1 MSKPTASSITLIGY
15 INGYALSLYL
25 TITAYLLVTHRIF
38 SNHYLVFAVIVLA
51 LIQFLVQAFFFLH
64 LGHETKPRWK
74 LYVFLF
80 MILIVSLLVLGSLW
94 IMTNLNYH
102 HPETPNQINNYL
114 TNQDGL

>member
-1 MSKPTASSITLIGY
+1 MSKPNTSGISLIGY

-25 TITAYLLVTHRIF
+25 TITAYLLVTHRVF
-38 SNHYLVFAVIVLA
+38 SNHRLVIAVAVLA

-80 MILIVSLLVLGSLW
+80 MILIVVILVVGSLW
-94 IMTNLNYH
+94 IMANLNYH

>member
-1 MSKPTASSITLIGY
+1 MTKLTSNRVTLIGY

-38 SNHYLVFAVIVLA
+38 SNHHLVFAVIGLA

-80 MILIVSLLVLGSLW
+80 MILVVGILVLGSLW
-94 IMTNLNYH
+94 IMANLNYH
-102 HPETPNQINNYL
+102 HPQTPNQINNYL